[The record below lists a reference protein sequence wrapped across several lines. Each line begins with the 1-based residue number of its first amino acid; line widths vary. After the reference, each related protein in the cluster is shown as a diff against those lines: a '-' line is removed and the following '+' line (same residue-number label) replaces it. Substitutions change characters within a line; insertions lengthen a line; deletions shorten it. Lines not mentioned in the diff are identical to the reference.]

1 MLDSMQIVDRVGLS
15 AGERR
20 QIAALVTAH
29 TSLDR
34 VIAWALGCTPPRLV
48 ADVVIQDEYTHD
60 VVVPYEG
67 GRYLVY
73 DST

>member
-1 MLDSMQIVDRVGLS
+1 MHIVDRVGLS
-15 AGERR
+15 PRERDR
-20 QIAALVTAH
+20 IARLVEGH

-34 VIAWALGCTPPRLV
+34 VVAWGLAADPPRLV

-60 VVVPYEG
+60 VVIPHES

-73 DST
+73 DAT

>member
-1 MLDSMQIVDRVGLS
+1 MRIVDRVGLS
-15 AGERR
+15 GSEHERLAEIVST
-20 QIAALVTAH
+20 Q

-34 VIAWALGCTPPRLV
+34 VIGWALRCEPPRLV

-60 VVVPYEG
+60 VIVPYEG